1 MSLVITGATIFA
13 GTGEPVVGKSVLITD
28 SRIAAVDAEVRHSP
42 DTRVIDASGLFLM
55 AGFID
60 AHSHLTLLDVPERP
74 EPHADTPFLAVRAA
88 RDKLASGVTT
98 VRDVGGNN
106 YVDIALR
113 RAIERGNVA
122 GPQMLAAG
130 KVIAATGGH
139 IHYWA
144 READGPEEVR
154 KAVREQIKAGADLVK
169 LMVSGGS
176 ANIDEQPDRMQLQ
189 PDEIR
194 TAILEA
200 KAAGKRVAAHA
211 HPSRAIRVAAEAGIT
226 SIEHGA
232 LLDDGAIAALVEHD
246 VYLVPTQAVYKRLAD
261 NTDNW
266 PPEQARNAQ
275 RIWEKKVPSLMRAI
289 EAGVKIGVGTDSG
302 RHFPSGG
309 IVEEMLLLRDAGMT
323 SEQVLL
329 ATTKGNADLL
339 GLSSEIG
346 TVEPGKRADLVLLGG
361 DPLHQLEHAADVRFV
376 ITGDRVLTPEVL
388 RDTHR
393 RQLRTAPA

>member
-1 MSLVITGATIFA
+1 MNLFITGAIIYA
-13 GTGEPVVGKSVLITD
+13 GTGDPVTGSSVIITD
-28 SRIAAVDAEVRHSP
+28 GRIAAVGADVRYP
-42 DTRVIDASGLFLM
+42 QDTPVMDASGLFLM

-60 AHSHLTLLDVPERP
+60 AHAHLTLLDVPERP
-74 EPHADTPFLAVRAA
+74 EPHPDTPFLAVRAA
-88 RDKLASGVTT
+88 REKLASGVTT

-113 RAIERGNVA
+113 RAIERGDIA
-122 GPQMLAAG
+122 GPRMLAAG

-144 READGPEEVR
+144 READGPEDVR

-169 LMVSGGS
+169 LMLSGGS

-232 LLDDGAIAALVEHD
+232 LLDDEAIEALVEHD

-266 PPEQARNAQ
+266 PPDQTRIAQ
-275 RIWEKKVPSLMRAI
+275 RIWEKKVPSLMQAI
-289 EAGVKIGVGTDSG
+289 ESGVKIGVGTDSG
-302 RHFPSGG
+302 RHFPAGG
-309 IVEEMLLLRDAGMT
+309 IVDEMLLLRDAGMT

-329 ATTKGNADLL
+329 GATKGNADLL
-339 GLSSEIG
+339 GLSSEVG

-361 DPLHQLEHAADVRFV
+361 DPLNRLEHAADVRFV
-376 ITGDRVLTPEVL
+376 ITSDRILTP
-388 RDTHR
+388 
-393 RQLRTAPA
+393 QLGPV